1 MLFLTLIML
10 ERLLVAVHWVF
21 LPNHVGEKRKLSYP
35 EPEDPC
41 RSGMGR
47 MSRSQLKDQHMA
59 IEKDFFRQMMG
70 HFIGGTYL

>member
-1 MLFLTLIML
+1 
-10 ERLLVAVHWVF
+10 
-21 LPNHVGEKRKLSYP
+21 VGEKRKLSYP